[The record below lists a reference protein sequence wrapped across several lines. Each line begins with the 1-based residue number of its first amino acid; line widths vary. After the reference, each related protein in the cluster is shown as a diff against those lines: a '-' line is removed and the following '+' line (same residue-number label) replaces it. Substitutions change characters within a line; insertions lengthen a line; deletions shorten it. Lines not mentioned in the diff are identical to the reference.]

1 MNWLINLL
9 KAIGDLPSTFWGIII
24 LLLSMRI
31 ATHYNADIGYYFA
44 GVGSTLCGI
53 NHIQNAT
60 ATLNQNPTSLKVET
74 NAGDSTSKN

>member
-1 MNWLINLL
+1 MKNIIELI
-9 KAIGDLPSTFWGIII
+9 KAIANLPPTFWGIIV

-53 NHIQNAT
+53 NHLQNK
-60 ATLNQNPTSLKVET
+60 TLSLET
-74 NAGDSTSKN
+74 NQGKTNASDQTS